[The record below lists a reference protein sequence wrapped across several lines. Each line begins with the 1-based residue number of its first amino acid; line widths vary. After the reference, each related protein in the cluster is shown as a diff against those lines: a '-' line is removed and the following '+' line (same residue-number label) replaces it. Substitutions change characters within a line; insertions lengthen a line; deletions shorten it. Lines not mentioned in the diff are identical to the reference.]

1 MGVISWVPSTCT
13 GTPRKLDADAMRA
26 AQTLA
31 DVAAAYVTNARS
43 RVDLQAASAR
53 ARQRSLHDPLTGLP
67 NRVLLLERL
76 EDAFRGR
83 RSRSLTAVL
92 FCDLDKFKRIND
104 VFGHRIGDEVLVA
117 VAERLTAQLRPGDT
131 LARLSG
137 DEFVLVLEDVSEA
150 EARVIADRIEAA
162 FSYPF
167 PLSCGE
173 IRTHASIGIALGGQG
188 NERPVKVLEKA
199 DLAMYKAKRESG
211 GRSRLIDAGGQ
222 FALVRR
228 RDSGSDRPKDAA
240 VEVGAARPGSSAGR
254 ELPAHRLGDFLAGGT
269 QPVALGIA
277 PGHPLLAAE
286 GPDGGPVDDPLDH
299 AGTGRD
305 ERALL
310 PPLLGRCSPPARY
323 GPCDRGRLAEVGIG
337 AGRGQGDPARRLGLG
352 AGGVGRMDA
361 VRGDGHPVRLEPPD
375 APMSAPDWGF
385 PPRVGRESDDGGFC

>member
-1 MGVISWVPSTCT
+1 MMADETELSDILSEFARTMLRESKMQGILDQFVRRVADFLPITSAGVSVSWTDGDPELMAASSPSALEFELLQSVL
-13 GTPRKLDADAMRA
+13 GEGPRFLSGRAGEVVSIPDFNSDRQFSRFHRRAVAEGLAAVFSFPLRNGRDLVGALNLYRDTPGPLDVDAMRA

-76 EDAFRGR
+76 EHAFLRGR
-83 RSRSLTAVL
+83 RSRNLTAVL

-104 VFGHRIGDEVLVA
+104 VFGHRIGDELLVA
-117 VAERLTAQLRPGDT
+117 VAERLTTQLRPGDT

-137 DEFVLVLEDVSEA
+137 DEFVLVLEDVSET

-199 DLAMYKAKRESG
+199 DLAMYKAKRETG

-222 FALVRR
+222 FVMVRR
-228 RDSGSDRPKDAA
+228 RDGGSDRPKDA
-240 VEVGAARPGSSAGR
+240 
-254 ELPAHRLGDFLAGGT
+254 GG
-269 QPVALGIA
+269 
-277 PGHPLLAAE
+277 
-286 GPDGGPVDDPLDH
+286 
-299 AGTGRD
+299 
-305 ERALL
+305 
-310 PPLLGRCSPPARY
+310 
-323 GPCDRGRLAEVGIG
+323 
-337 AGRGQGDPARRLGLG
+337 
-352 AGGVGRMDA
+352 
-361 VRGDGHPVRLEPPD
+361 
-375 APMSAPDWGF
+375 
-385 PPRVGRESDDGGFC
+385 

>member
-1 MGVISWVPSTCT
+1 VARIGQQRERKEMMPGETELSEVLSEFARTMLRDSKMQAILDQFVRRVAGFLPITSAGVSLSWTDGEPELMAASSPSALEFELLQSVLGEGPRFLSCRT
-13 GTPRKLDADAMRA
+13 GEVVSIPDFKSDRQFSGFHRRAVTEGLAAVFSFPLRNGRDLVGALNLYRDTTGALGPDAARA

-31 DVAAAYVTNARS
+31 DVAAAYLTNARS

-76 EDAFRGR
+76 EHAFLRGR
-83 RSRSLTAVL
+83 RSRNLTAVL

-104 VFGHRIGDEVLVA
+104 VFGHRIGDELLVA
-117 VAERLTAQLRPGDT
+117 VAERLTTQLRPGDT

-199 DLAMYKAKRESG
+199 DLAMYKAKRETG
-211 GRSRLIDAGGQ
+211 GRGRLINTGGQ
-222 FALVRR
+222 FAMVRR
-228 RDSGSDRPKDAA
+228 RQGGSDLPKDA
-240 VEVGAARPGSSAGR
+240 
-254 ELPAHRLGDFLAGGT
+254 GG
-269 QPVALGIA
+269 
-277 PGHPLLAAE
+277 
-286 GPDGGPVDDPLDH
+286 
-299 AGTGRD
+299 
-305 ERALL
+305 
-310 PPLLGRCSPPARY
+310 
-323 GPCDRGRLAEVGIG
+323 
-337 AGRGQGDPARRLGLG
+337 
-352 AGGVGRMDA
+352 
-361 VRGDGHPVRLEPPD
+361 
-375 APMSAPDWGF
+375 
-385 PPRVGRESDDGGFC
+385 